1 MFENIRL
8 AFQGI
13 LAHKMRSLLTMLGI
27 IIGIG
32 SIIAIVS
39 TIQGTND
46 QLREQLIGS
55 GNNTV
60 KVTLGSG
67 GESYDMESGASL
79 SGVYPVTNST
89 IQKILSLDSV
99 DRVTCY
105 NNRVLW
111 ETAVYYRNVSLST
124 ANIRGVDDQYFITLG
139 YRIRTGRE
147 FLQRDY
153 DNFSKVVILDQTASD
168 SLFKGADPLG
178 KTIEIYKKPFTV
190 IGVVYEPSGYEANI
204 EDIEDYQLVNDE
216 DATGMIFIPKAS
228 WPILFQYDEPENVI
242 VKASS
247 TDAMTKA
254 GQRTEK
260 ILNATI
266 TVDDA
271 AVKYEAE
278 DLLGDL
284 KSKQKMQNAT
294 NMQLMWIAGISLLV
308 GGIGVMNIM
317 LVSVTE
323 RTSEIGLKKA
333 IGARKS
339 AILWQFLTEA
349 SVLTS
354 LGGVLGVAAGVVM
367 ARVINIVAGIPVGI
381 NWVAAIIAVL
391 FSMGIGIIFGLI
403 PSIQAS
409 NLDPIEALRRE

>member
-1 MFENIRL
+1 MSENIRL

-13 LAHKMRSLLTMLGI
+13 LSHKMRSLLTMLGI

-55 GNNTV
+55 GKNTV
-60 KVTLGSG
+60 RVTLGSG
-67 GESYDMESGASL
+67 GDSYDMDMSSSL
-79 SGVYPVTNST
+79 QGVHPVSDET
-89 IQKILSLDSV
+89 IRKILALDSV
-99 DRVTCY
+99 DRVTCFT
-105 NNRVLW
+105 NRVLW
-111 ETAVYYRNVSLST
+111 DTAVYYIDTPLNSV
-124 ANIRGVDDQYFITLG
+124 NISGVDDQYFETLG
-139 YRIRTGRE
+139 YRVRTGRL
-147 FLQRDY
+147 FLERDF
-153 DNFSKVVILDQTASD
+153 DNYSKVVILDQTASD
-168 SLFKGADPLG
+168 SLFKGIDPLG

-190 IGVVYEPSGYEANI
+190 VGIVYEPSSYEPNI
-204 EDIEDYQLVNDE
+204 ETIEDYALLNETDSNGKV
-216 DATGMIFIPKAS
+216 FVPKTS
-228 WPILFQYDEPENVI
+228 WPILFKYDEPENVV
-242 VKASS
+242 VKASN
-247 TDAMTKA
+247 TDAMTRA
-254 GQRTEK
+254 GQRTAK

-266 TVDDA
+266 TVENPT
-271 AVKYEAE
+271 VTYQAE

-284 KSKQKMQNAT
+284 RNKQKMQNAT
-294 NMQLMWIAGISLLV
+294 NIQLMWIAGISLLV

-339 AILWQFLTEA
+339 SILWQFLTEA

-354 LGGVLGVAAGVVM
+354 IGGVLGVVAGVVM
-367 ARVINIVAGIPVGI
+367 ARIINIVTGIPVGI
-381 NWVAAIIAVL
+381 NWVAAIIAVI

-403 PSIQAS
+403 PSVQAS

>member
-67 GESYDMESGASL
+67 GESYDMEMSSSL
-79 SGVYPVTNST
+79 AGIHPVSDAT
-89 IQKILSLDSV
+89 IERILALDTV

-105 NNRVLW
+105 TNRVLW
-111 ETAVYYRNVSLST
+111 ETAVYYKDRSLTTS
-124 ANIRGVDDQYFITLG
+124 NISGVDDQYFDTLG
-139 YRIRTGRE
+139 YRVRTGRE
-147 FLQRDY
+147 FLQSDY
-153 DNFSKVVILDQTASD
+153 DHFAKVVVLDQTASD
-168 SLFKGADPLG
+168 SLFKGEDPLG
-178 KTIEIYKKPFTV
+178 KTIEIYKNPFTV
-190 IGVVYEPSGYEANI
+190 VGVVYEPSTFESNI
-204 EDIEDYQLVNDE
+204 EDIEDYQLMNDVE
-216 DATGMIFIPKAS
+216 ATGMIFIPKAS
-228 WPILFQYDEPENVI
+228 WPILFKYDEPENVI
-242 VKASS
+242 VKASD

-254 GQRTEK
+254 GQRTAK
-260 ILNATI
+260 ILNSTI
-266 TVDDA
+266 TVENPT
-271 AVKYEAE
+271 VTYEAE

-284 KSKQKMQNAT
+284 KNKQKMQNAT
-294 NMQLMWIAGISLLV
+294 NIQLMWIAGISLLV

-339 AILWQFLTEA
+339 SILWQFLTEA

-354 LGGVLGVAAGVVM
+354 LGGLLGVAAGVVM
-367 ARVINIVAGIPVGI
+367 ARIINIATGIPVGI
-381 NWVAAIIAVL
+381 NWLAAIIAVF

-409 NLDPIEALRRE
+409 NLDPIDALRRE

>member
-67 GESYDMESGASL
+67 GESYDMEMSSSL
-79 SGVYPVTNST
+79 AGIYPVSDATVER
-89 IQKILSLDSV
+89 ILALDTV

-105 NNRVLW
+105 TNRVLW
-111 ETAVYYRNVSLST
+111 ETAVYYKDRSMMT
-124 ANIRGVDDQYFITLG
+124 ANISGVDDQYFDTLG

-147 FLQRDY
+147 FLQGDY
-153 DNFSKVVILDQTASD
+153 DHFAKVVVLDQIASD
-168 SLFKGADPLG
+168 ALFKGEDPLG
-178 KTIEIYKKPFTV
+178 KTIEIYKNPFTV
-190 IGVVYEPSGYEANI
+190 IGVVYQPSNFESDI
-204 EDIEDYQLVNDE
+204 EDIEDYQLMNDGE
-216 DATGMIFIPKAS
+216 STGMLFIPKAS
-228 WPILFQYDEPENVI
+228 WPILFKYDEPENVI
-242 VKASS
+242 VKASD

-254 GQRTEK
+254 GQRTAK
-260 ILNATI
+260 ILNSTI
-266 TVDDA
+266 TVENPS
-271 AVKYEAE
+271 VTYEAE

-284 KSKQKMQNAT
+284 KNKQKMQNAT
-294 NMQLMWIAGISLLV
+294 NIQLMWIAGISLLV

-339 AILWQFLTEA
+339 SILWQFLTEA

-367 ARVINIVAGIPVGI
+367 ARIINLATGIPVGI
-381 NWVAAIIAVL
+381 NWLAAIIAVF

-409 NLDPIEALRRE
+409 NLDPIDALRRE

>member
-67 GESYDMESGASL
+67 GESYDMEMSSSL
-79 SGVYPVTNST
+79 AGIHPVSDATVER
-89 IQKILSLDSV
+89 ILALDTV

-105 NNRVLW
+105 TNRVLW
-111 ETAVYYRNVSLST
+111 ETAVYYKDRSLTTS
-124 ANIRGVDDQYFITLG
+124 NISGVDDQYFDTLG
-139 YRIRTGRE
+139 YRVRTGRE
-147 FLQRDY
+147 FLQSDY
-153 DNFSKVVILDQTASD
+153 DHFAKVVVLDQTASD
-168 SLFKGADPLG
+168 SLFKGEDPLG
-178 KTIEIYKKPFTV
+178 KTIEIYKNPFTV
-190 IGVVYEPSGYEANI
+190 VGVVYEPSTFESDI
-204 EDIEDYQLVNDE
+204 EDIEDYQLMNDE
-216 DATGMIFIPKAS
+216 EATGMMFIPKAS
-228 WPILFQYDEPENVI
+228 WPILFKYDEPENVI
-242 VKASS
+242 VKASD

-254 GQRTEK
+254 GQRTAK
-260 ILNATI
+260 ILNSTI
-266 TVDDA
+266 TAENPSVT
-271 AVKYEAE
+271 YEAE

-284 KSKQKMQNAT
+284 KNKQKMQNAT
-294 NMQLMWIAGISLLV
+294 NIQLMWIAGISLLV

-339 AILWQFLTEA
+339 SILWQFLTEA

-354 LGGVLGVAAGVVM
+354 LGGLLGVAAGVVM
-367 ARVINIVAGIPVGI
+367 ARIINLATGIPVGI
-381 NWVAAIIAVL
+381 NWIAAIIAVF

-409 NLDPIEALRRE
+409 NLDPIDALRRE

>member
-67 GESYDMESGASL
+67 GESYDMEMSSSL
-79 SGVYPVTNST
+79 AGIHPVSDATVER
-89 IQKILSLDSV
+89 ILALDTV

-105 NNRVLW
+105 TNRVLW
-111 ETAVYYRNVSLST
+111 ETAVYYKDRSLTTS
-124 ANIRGVDDQYFITLG
+124 NISGVDDQYFDTLG
-139 YRIRTGRE
+139 YRVRTGRE
-147 FLQRDY
+147 FLQSDY
-153 DNFSKVVILDQTASD
+153 DHFAKVVVLDQTASD
-168 SLFKGADPLG
+168 SLFKGEDPLG
-178 KTIEIYKKPFTV
+178 KTIEIYKNPFTV
-190 IGVVYEPSGYEANI
+190 VGVVYEPSTFESNI
-204 EDIEDYQLVNDE
+204 EDIEDYQLMNDVE
-216 DATGMIFIPKAS
+216 ATGMIFIPKAS
-228 WPILFQYDEPENVI
+228 WPILFKYDEPENVI
-242 VKASS
+242 VKASD

-254 GQRTEK
+254 GQRTAK
-260 ILNATI
+260 ILNSTI
-266 TVDDA
+266 TVENPT
-271 AVKYEAE
+271 VTYEAE

-284 KSKQKMQNAT
+284 KNKQKMQNAT
-294 NMQLMWIAGISLLV
+294 NIQLMWIAGISLLV

-339 AILWQFLTEA
+339 SILWQFLTEA

-354 LGGVLGVAAGVVM
+354 LGGLLGVAAGVVM
-367 ARVINIVAGIPVGI
+367 ARIINIATGIPVGI
-381 NWVAAIIAVL
+381 NWLAAIIAVF

-409 NLDPIEALRRE
+409 NLDPIDALRRE